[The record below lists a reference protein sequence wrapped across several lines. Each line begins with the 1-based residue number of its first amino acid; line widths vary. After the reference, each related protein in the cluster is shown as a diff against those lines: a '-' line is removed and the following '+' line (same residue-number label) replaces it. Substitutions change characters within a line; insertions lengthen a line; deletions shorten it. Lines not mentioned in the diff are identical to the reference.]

1 MSFPQYIHNQPQCE
15 SRSDH
20 GQISTWTLWALR
32 QWFSVWS
39 SASLPSLTVTGRGT
53 DQVRDEA
60 VKIMYNITL
69 ISQLTMTT
77 PSPGTSP
84 PCQPPS
90 WVISPRYLPSPTW
103 LTSPPLSQSTGVL
116 PALTTTTLSSQSAL
130 PGRTRHIWLS
140 SLITLIRDILQQELP
155 ELYSRPG
162 QHVHH
167 WVQRG
172 VWSEIWQGENIHNN
186 KLFRQASSYFSLPYT
201 IKSCVHR
208 TILHKKKSSVP

>member
-90 WVISPRYLPSPTW
+90 WVISPRYLPSHTW

-130 PGRTRHIWLS
+130 PGRTRLIWLS
-140 SLITLIRDILQQELP
+140 RQLNYVNTR
-155 ELYSRPG
+155 YFTAGATRT
-162 QHVHH
+162 
-167 WVQRG
+167 VQ
-172 VWSEIWQGENIHNN
+172 
-186 KLFRQASSYFSLPYT
+186 SSWTTCTPLST
-201 IKSCVHR
+201 KR
-208 TILHKKKSSVP
+208 SVVGDMTRWEHS